1 VQASSEIFP
10 MATVAE
16 FVIDA
21 PFLHPQALRR
31 RRFRTV
37 RGVSSVL
44 STLFTTTFLVGIAC
58 AQERPADNEFGVWFD
73 GQFGTGH
80 AFSSTFDARMYQ
92 VEARYSHLVY
102 TNRLLALRYLA
113 EVVPLSVVGDP
124 QASGQRVYAYGAGG
138 SPLGA
143 QVNFLNRRRI
153 QPFLTS
159 GGGFLYFNRRMF
171 GATQFNF
178 TAQLGAGVQV
188 FTSRHHS
195 IDFGYKYHHIS
206 NANLGRYN
214 PGLDSH
220 MVFMGVS
227 FFP

>member
-1 VQASSEIFP
+1 MSI
-10 MATVAE
+10 
-16 FVIDA
+16 
-21 PFLHPQALRR
+21 
-31 RRFRTV
+31 
-37 RGVSSVL
+37 
-44 STLFTTTFLVGIAC
+44 LFTTTFLVGLAC
-58 AQERPADNEFGVWFD
+58 AQERGGAGNEFGVWFD

-80 AFSSTFDARMYQ
+80 AFSSTINSRMYQ
-92 VEARYSHLVY
+92 VEGRYSRLVY

-113 EVVPLSVVGDP
+113 EVIPVSVVGDP
-124 QASGQRVYAYGAGG
+124 QANGQRVYAYGAGG
-138 SPLGA
+138 SPVGA

-206 NANLGRYN
+206 NANLGRNN

-220 MVFMGVS
+220 TVFVGVS
-227 FFP
+227 FIP